1 MTIAGGRDK
10 ESSLQ
15 TARTRLGALMRLA
28 LAESWALVWP
38 WGSGAVLLVSAMT
51 LLTDYLC
58 PPFWFVERGELIA
71 SQSTAAL
78 FLAFLCLTL
87 AWIWGRH
94 RGAGSAWLGRLDASS
109 GLICAEA
116 FGLALGIVALA
127 GAAELLYT
135 VCSKPTEGGSGSLPA
150 AAAQLGLLALA
161 PGLARARLSKP
172 LLVLIVVLL
181 VAGELGLLGGAFP
194 LCTGRL
200 WGRLDVDSRVPPLP
214 FCPDL
219 MAALAGLFVS
229 LGLGR
234 LVRRG
239 A

>member
-1 MTIAGGRDK
+1 M
-10 ESSLQ
+10 
-15 TARTRLGALMRLA
+15 RLG

-38 WGSGAVLLVSAMT
+38 WGSGAVLLVSATTM
-51 LLTDYLC
+51 LTDYLC

-71 SQSTAAL
+71 SQSSAAL

-87 AWIWGRH
+87 AWIWNRH

-116 FGLALGIVALA
+116 VGLALGIVALA
-127 GAAELLYT
+127 GAAELINT
-135 VCSKPTEGGSGSLPA
+135 VHRNSGEGGPGAFPVA
-150 AAAQLGLLALA
+150 AALLGLLALA
-161 PGLARARLSKP
+161 PGLARAPVSKP
-172 LLVLIVVLL
+172 ILVLIALVL

-194 LCTGRL
+194 LRADRLCGRL
-200 WGRLDVDSRVPPLP
+200 EVDSRVPPLA
-214 FCPDL
+214 FLPDL
-219 MAALAGLFVS
+219 MVALAGLFVS

-234 LVRRG
+234 RVRRG

>member
-1 MTIAGGRDK
+1 
-10 ESSLQ
+10 
-15 TARTRLGALMRLA
+15 MRLA

-38 WGSGAVLLVSAMT
+38 WGSGAVLLVLATT

-58 PPFWFVERGELIA
+58 PPFWFVERGQLIA
-71 SQSTAAL
+71 SQSTAGL
-78 FLAFLCLTL
+78 FLAFMGLSL
-87 AWIWGRH
+87 AWIWSRH
-94 RGAGSAWLGRLDASS
+94 RGAGSAWLRRLDASC

-116 FGLALGIVALA
+116 LGLAAGIAVLTAVT
-127 GAAELLYT
+127 GIWYT
-135 VCSKPTEGGSGSLPA
+135 VGSKYGMAGPPTAAVIPV

-161 PGLARARLSKP
+161 PGLARAPVSRP
-172 LLVLIVVLL
+172 LLALISLVL
-181 VAGELGLLGGAFP
+181 VAGELGLLGSAFP
-194 LCTGRL
+194 LRAGTL

-214 FCPDL
+214 FFPDL